1 MEYGKPWL
9 SVEEQIEKLRGRGC
23 RIDDVGSASSVLRE
37 VGYYRL
43 TGYLYP
49 FRESSPVV
57 DGDGHRRAVVRDQ
70 YRTGTDIRHAEAFI
84 NFYRRLRL
92 LVIEAVERVEVAV
105 RTRLGHVLG
114 ARSPF
119 AHEDST
125 VFTEA
130 FTTPRPAVTDGVS
143 AHTAWLGR
151 VAERQ
156 HSSDEAFVGHFRAKY
171 DGRMPIWAL
180 TEILELGH
188 LTRLYG
194 GLRNDIATEIA
205 RSFGVPTKKTMVSWL
220 SSVNYVRNVSAHHAR
235 LFNRKLVA
243 APKRPRPSE
252 VPLLGHLS
260 DGTAPKEFGVYNTF
274 AVLAYLLRSIP
285 SDRDWAPRAA
295 ALVRSFP
302 AAGPVTVASMG
313 VAAGWLDEALWA
325 DT

>member
-9 SVEEQIEKLRGRGC
+9 SVGEQIEKLRRRGC
-23 RIDDVGSASSVLRE
+23 RIDDQASGSSLLRE

-49 FRESSPVV
+49 FRESSVVV
-57 DGDGHRRAVVRDQ
+57 DDDGHRIVVVRDR

-84 NFYRRLRL
+84 DFDRRLRL

-105 RTRLGHVLG
+105 RTQLGHVLG

-119 AHEDST
+119 AHEDPT
-125 VFTEA
+125 LFTGA
-130 FTTPRPAVTDGVS
+130 FATSPATDIDRVS
-143 AHTAWLGR
+143 PHAAWLRR

-156 HSSDEAFVGHFRAKY
+156 NSSDEAFVGHFRTKY

-188 LTRLYG
+188 LARLYG

-243 APKRPRPSE
+243 APKRPRPSDI
-252 VPLLGHLS
+252 PLLGHLS
-260 DGTAPKEFGVYNTF
+260 DGTAPKEFGVYNTL

-295 ALVRSFP
+295 TLVRSFP
-302 AAGPVTVASMG
+302 TAGSVTVASMG
-313 VAAGWLDEALWA
+313 VAAGWLDEPLWA
-325 DT
+325 VT

>member
-9 SVEEQIEKLRGRGC
+9 SVEEQIDKLRGRGC
-23 RIDDVGSASSVLRE
+23 HIDDATSGSSVLRE

-49 FRESSPVV
+49 FRESCPVA
-57 DGDGHRRAVVRDQ
+57 DDDGHRRVVVRDQ
-70 YRTGTDIRHAEAFI
+70 YRTGTDIRHAEALIDFD
-84 NFYRRLRL
+84 RRLRL

-105 RTRLGHVLG
+105 RTQLGHVLG
-114 ARSPF
+114 AHSPF

-125 VFTEA
+125 LFTEA
-130 FTTPRPAVTDGVS
+130 FTTPRPTDADGVS
-143 AHTAWLGR
+143 AHTAWLVR
-151 VAERQ
+151 VAEREN
-156 HSSDEAFVGHFRAKY
+156 SSDEAFVGHFRTKY

-188 LTRLYG
+188 LARLYG
-194 GLRNDIATEIA
+194 GLRNDVATEIA
-205 RSFGVPTKKTMVSWL
+205 RSFGVPTKKTMLSWL

-260 DGTAPKEFGVYNTF
+260 DGTAPKEFGVYNTL